1 MTPAQNTGWMVK
13 VRSLLGKGYGAEDIA
28 IKLGCSADDVRREVE
43 IYRQEGRIK
52 EIVRGKWSGRK

>member
-1 MTPAQNTGWMVK
+1 MTPDQNTGWMVK

-52 EIVRGKWSGRK
+52 EIVRGK